1 MMNYDV
7 LVIGGGPGGYT
18 AAAAA
23 AKAGKRVCLVE
34 REKLGG
40 TCLNV
45 GCIPTKY
52 LLDRATALEK
62 IRKMTADG
70 VLRNAGEFS
79 FRRIMKGKGEVID
92 RLGRGIEGM
101 LRASGVTVLT
111 GSAAFLDAHSV
122 TVGDKTVSAE
132 KIVIATGSSPIVLPF
147 KGSEYCID
155 STSALSLTRLPKRIS
170 VIGGGVIGLELGSA
184 LSAYGARVEI
194 VELTDGILKGEEQ
207 SAVSLL
213 RKYLEE
219 QGIGLRLSSRVEAV
233 EKRQGGFVVRTSG
246 GEIETDLVISAVGR
260 RPNTEGLFPER
271 AGVTLGER
279 GEISVNEYLETSVPH
294 IYAIGDVIGGYMLAH
309 AAYAEAEVAVQNIL
323 GNRVALDHRIMPRCV
338 YTVTPFAAVGMSTNA
353 AKAAGYDAVVGRF
366 DYRGNGLAAAEGESG
381 CVYAILDRA
390 SGVSLGFACVG
401 AGAPEMIASAAIAV
415 ERGYTQEDWR
425 RLTVAHPTLS
435 ESLREAVLSV
445 QL

>member
-18 AAAAA
+18 AAASAA
-23 AKAGKRVCLVE
+23 RAGKRVCLVE

-52 LLDRATALEK
+52 LLDRAAALEK

-70 VLRNAGEFS
+70 VLRSAGEFS

-92 RLGRGIEGM
+92 RLARGIEGL
-101 LRASGVTVLT
+101 LRTSGVTVLQ
-111 GSAAFLDAHSV
+111 GSAAFVDAH
-122 TVGDKTVSAE
+122 TVLVGETTVSAE
-132 KIVIATGSSPIVLPF
+132 KIVIASGSSPIVLPF
-147 KGSEYCID
+147 KGSEYCVD
-155 STSALSLTRLPKRIS
+155 STAALSLSRLPKRIC

-184 LSAYGARVEI
+184 LAAYGAKVEI

-207 SAVSLL
+207 SATALL
-213 RKYLEE
+213 RKFLEE
-219 QGIGLRLSSRVEAV
+219 QGVGLRLSCRVEAV
-233 EKRQGGFVVRTSG
+233 EKRQDAFTVRTSG
-246 GEIETDLVISAVGR
+246 GEIEADLVISAVGR
-260 RPNTEGLFPER
+260 RPNTEGLFPDR
-271 AGVTLGER
+271 AGVLLNER
-279 GEISVNEYLETSVPH
+279 GAIAVNEYLETSVPH

-309 AAYAEAEVAVQNIL
+309 AAYAEAEVAVENIL
-323 GNRVALDHRIMPRCV
+323 GHRVALDHRIMPRCV
-338 YTVTPFAAVGMSTNA
+338 YTVTPFAAVGMSADT
-353 AKAAGYDAVVGRF
+353 AKAAGHDPVLGRF
-366 DYRGNGLAAAEGESG
+366 DYRGNGLAAAEGENG
-381 CVYAILDRA
+381 CVYALLDRKT
-390 SGVSLGFACVG
+390 GKSLGFACVG
-401 AGAPEMIASAAIAV
+401 VGAPEMIASAAIAV

-425 RLTVAHPTLS
+425 RLTVAHPSLS